1 MARRSGDKWYVVGA
15 NAQKETLKVKVELPM
30 FEGGDKVKLYSDD
43 EQLNG
48 SVSELKIKKN
58 REVEIT
64 IPCNG
69 GVLIEK

>member
-1 MARRSGDKWYVVGA
+1 
-15 NAQKETLKVKVELPM
+15 M